1 MSAHSVVHTIR
12 RIARDE
18 AARQVPPALGVVKSV
33 FGRTNGESSYACT
46 VELRETG
53 LVLPRV
59 PVATGAIGL
68 ATPPREGD
76 LVLLVF
82 VGGDMHAPVVVGRLY
97 NETVNPPVH
106 AAGDVIAWLPGGEE
120 DTTKN
125 LQVEVKTPGD
135 GTRTV
140 HITIDGP
147 VKVEVQ
153 VDDGGV
159 RFQAQDTS
167 LTLSQSSAS
176 DGRAELKVGNSS
188 VVIEQAGNV
197 TVTAGQTLTLKGA
210 EVEISA
216 DTTVKIAGQTIDLN

>member
-1 MSAHSVVHTIR
+1 VSAHAVVHTIR

-18 AARQVPPALGVVKSV
+18 AGRTVPPALGVVKSV
-33 FGRTNGESSYACT
+33 FGRTNGESAYACT

-59 PVATGAIGL
+59 PVAAGAIGV
-68 ATPPREGD
+68 AAPPREGD
-76 LVLLVF
+76 LVLLLF

-97 NETVNPPVH
+97 NETVSPPVH
-106 AAGDVIAWLPGGEE
+106 GPGDMVAWLPGGEE
-120 DTTKN
+120 DDTKK

-140 HITIDGP
+140 HITIDGQ

-159 RFQAQDTS
+159 RLQAQDTS

-176 DGRAELKVGNSS
+176 DGKAELKVGNSS
-188 VVIEQAGNV
+188 VVIEQSGNV
-197 TVTAGQTLTLKGA
+197 TVTAEQALTLKGA
-210 EVEISA
+210 KVEISG
-216 DTTVKIAGQTIDLN
+216 DTTVKVAGQTIDLN